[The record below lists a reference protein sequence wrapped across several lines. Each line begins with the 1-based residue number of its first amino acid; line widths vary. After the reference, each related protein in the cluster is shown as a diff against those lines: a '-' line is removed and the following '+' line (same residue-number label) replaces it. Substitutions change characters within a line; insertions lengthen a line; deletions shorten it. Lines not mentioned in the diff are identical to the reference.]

1 MSEHGHT
8 YYVKIWAILVALL
21 IASVIG
27 PFIGSALGAK
37 WITLLTAF
45 GIAVVKAY
53 MVAAKFMHLE
63 VEKRLASMIILTAL
77 ALVFLFYG
85 AVAADV
91 MNHEGT
97 NWTHVAAEKATQDEQ
112 QRICEFCSHH
122 DCAPR
127 PYTFEETHEPE
138 WPCEAAHGEAAGHGE
153 QAGHDNDDS
162 HGEEHAEEGAEHSEE
177 GAEHAEEGTEHAEE
191 GNEHAEEG
199 ATEEAATPVEEIP
212 AEEKVEEAAP
222 AH

>member
-63 VEKRLASMIILTAL
+63 VEKRLASLIILTAL

-85 AVAADV
+85 AVAGDV

-138 WPCEAAHGEAAGHGE
+138 WPCEATGHGEDATGHGEEAAGHGE
-153 QAGHDNDDS
+153 EATGHGEEAAGHD
-162 HGEEHAEEGAEHSEE
+162 EEAAEEGAVEE
-177 GAEHAEEGTEHAEE
+177 GGEATD
-191 GNEHAEEG
+191 EG
-199 ATEEAATPVEEIP
+199 APPTEEAP
-212 AEEKVEEAAP
+212 AEEKVEEAPP